1 MIRMIPSACEPTAWR
16 LRNPNDRAAPGFTL
30 AELLVAIAIFAL
42 LVSIVMGSF
51 NGVFLPTEAMSVQR
65 THNAMARACLDRMA
79 TDLYNIHLDLPPLFT
94 PEDEAET
101 PSPFR
106 FTAGTE
112 TDNTRFPVLLQFASK
127 AHVADQ
133 APHVAGIA
141 LIRYY
146 LEPGDDAD
154 TFRLRRADTLFPG
167 DTLPELGDDPI
178 LCDNVRTLTIR
189 CIDGEGEPQ
198 ATWDSDDP
206 DQDFGTPR
214 AVDIRLELM
223 GPTGVDVYETTISL
237 PVRRD
242 EGEVE

>member
-1 MIRMIPSACEPTAWR
+1 MITSACEPIAWR
-16 LRNPNDRAAPGFTL
+16 FRRRNDHPAPGFTL

-79 TDLYNIHLDLPPLFT
+79 TDLHSIHLDLPPLFT

-112 TDNTRFPVLLQFASK
+112 ADNTRFPVILQFASK
-127 AHVADQ
+127 AHVADR
-133 APHVAGIA
+133 APYGEGIA
-141 LIRYY
+141 IIRYY
-146 LEPGDDAD
+146 LEPGDGENAD
-154 TFRLRRADTLFPG
+154 IFRLRRADTLLF
-167 DTLPELGDDPI
+167 DETLPELGDDPI
-178 LCDNVRTLTIR
+178 LCENVRTLTIR
-189 CIDGEGEPQ
+189 CINGEGDLQE
-198 ATWDSDDP
+198 TWDSDDP
-206 DQDFGTPR
+206 NQGFGTPR
-214 AVDIRLELM
+214 AVAIRLELM
-223 GPTGVDVYETTISL
+223 APSGFDVYETTIAIPL
-237 PVRRD
+237 WRD